1 MMVHCSLY
9 WEGLEP
15 IKTTL
20 LANLVNKKQV
30 FIVFLYH
37 PSKGYWA
44 YECGQTKHLKTTL
57 NQLLSEINSGQKPLY
72 NSAGQ
77 LVYSP
82 SKSELSVYRF
92 IEQRPD
98 IQADITQTIQMM
110 RVAYAYIRPNIK
122 LVPILQNLKQKLHLI
137 DLANASAPKCDLTHL
152 GVLEVINLLEK
163 G

>member
-1 MMVHCSLY
+1 MVHCSLY

-30 FIVFLYH
+30 FIIFLYH

-44 YECGQTKHLKTTL
+44 YECGQTKNLKATL
-57 NQLLSEINSGQKPLY
+57 NQLLSEVNSGQKPLY

-92 IEQRPD
+92 IEKRPD
-98 IQADITQTIQMM
+98 NQADVAQTIEMM
-110 RVAYAYIRPNIK
+110 RVTYAHIRPNIK
-122 LVPILQNLKQKLHLI
+122 IVSILQNLKQRLG
-137 DLANASAPKCDLTHL
+137 LALGSAPTKCDLTHL